1 MRVVQNP
8 RHLIGKINI
17 VLLFAVTQL
26 VALNVV
32 FAYPDDYKAF
42 EGMESSPI
50 PIAIFMAEILI
61 FTAILIYLA
70 RKGKDSFIRGIIG
83 FLFFFALLYVIEPLL
98 IWVSAPFASITALTA
113 SALLTYITLR
123 RPRWYVTDC
132 VGILVGG
139 GIAAMLGFSLVPR
152 IVGTLLIVLAAYDYY
167 SVYRSKHM
175 LELAEVA
182 DRTNIPLLFVSPTG
196 KKVARIRDGKKT
208 EEHTYFLGF
217 GDAVL
222 PGALA
227 VSVLTYMGDVYGAL
241 ATVGGGVVGLTLLL
255 ITMEEGK
262 GYPGLPFIN
271 GGALGALALYSVYV
285 QFLH

>member
-1 MRVVQNP
+1 MRMVQNLK
-8 RHLIGKINI
+8 HLVGKVNI
-17 VLLFAVTQL
+17 VLLFVVTQL

-32 FAYPDDYKAF
+32 FFYPDDYRAF
-42 EGMESSPI
+42 EGMEASPI
-50 PIAIFMAEILI
+50 PIVIFMAEILI

-70 RKGKDSFIRGIIG
+70 RKGRDTLIKGIIG
-83 FLFFFALLYVIEPLL
+83 FLFFFALLYVLEPVLL
-98 IWVSAPFASITALTA
+98 WVRMPFASLIALISSVA
-113 SALLTYITLR
+113 LTYITLR
-123 RPRWYVTDC
+123 KPRWYVTDC

-139 GIAAMLGFSLVPR
+139 GIAAILGFSLVPR
-152 IVGTLLIVLAAYDYY
+152 IVGALLVVLAAYDYY

-196 KKVARIRDGKKT
+196 KGVARIRKGRKT
-208 EEHTYFLGF
+208 DEHTYFLGF

-227 VSVLTYMGDVYGAL
+227 VSVLTYFGNVYGAL
-241 ATVGGGVVGLTLLL
+241 ATVLGGVVGLTLLL
-255 ITMEEGK
+255 ITMKEGK

-271 GGALGALALYSVYV
+271 GGALGALAIYSVYI

>member
-1 MRVVQNP
+1 MVVQK
-8 RHLIGKINI
+8 RKHLIGKVNI
-17 VLLFAVTQL
+17 VLLFVVTQV

-32 FAYPDDYKAF
+32 FLYPDEYRAF
-42 EGMESSPI
+42 EGMESSPL
-50 PIAIFMAEILI
+50 PIVIFMAEILA
-61 FTAILIYLA
+61 FTALLIYLA
-70 RKGKDSFIRGIIG
+70 RKGRDSLIRGLIG
-83 FLFFFALLYVIEPLL
+83 ILFFLALLYVLEPVMLWL
-98 IWVSAPFASITALTA
+98 GIPLASLVAVVVSVALTCV
-113 SALLTYITLR
+113 SLWW
-123 RPRWYVTDC
+123 PRWYITDC

-139 GIAAMLGFSLVPR
+139 GIAAVLGFSLVPR
-152 IVGTLLIVLAAYDYY
+152 IVGALLIVLAAYDYY

-196 KKVARIRDGKKT
+196 KGVARIKKGRKT
-208 EEHTYFLGF
+208 DDHTYFLGF

-241 ATVGGGVVGLTLLL
+241 VTVIGGMAGLTLLL

-271 GGALGALALYSVYV
+271 GGALSALALYSVYV
-285 QFLH
+285 QFFH